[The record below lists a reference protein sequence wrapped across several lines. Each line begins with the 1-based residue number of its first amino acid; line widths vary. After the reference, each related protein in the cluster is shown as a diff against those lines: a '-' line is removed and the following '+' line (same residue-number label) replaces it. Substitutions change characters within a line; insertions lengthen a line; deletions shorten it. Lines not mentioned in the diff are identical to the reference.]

1 MLKTEILNNQNLN
14 FNAKINSDKIKNF
27 QSFKRFI
34 LNSKIYEGFIDL
46 DNTSIS
52 WNNHV
57 NFTIIDSL
65 IYVKEGELML
75 SGKLNLII
83 DDYNKIYQ
91 FLLTPKNYR
100 SEIKKINVNFVYNF
114 DQQTMSLYNIEIDD
128 KTNPKV
134 DNLLNILM
142 FKNNTLQNKIYL
154 KNIFNKAIKAYVG

>member
-1 MLKTEILNNQNLN
+1 MYYITILICKNLN
-14 FNAKINSDKIKNF
+14 FNVKINSDKIKNF

-52 WNNHV
+52 WSNHV
-57 NFTIIDSL
+57 NFTIIESL

-83 DDYNKIYQ
+83 DDYKKIYQ

-114 DQQTMSLYNIEIDD
+114 DQQTMSLYNIEVDD